1 MNDSRAEYGDIID
14 LPHHQSDKRAH
25 MSLHDRAAQFA
36 PFAALRGYD
45 DEITETARTTE
56 ARIELSAEKTE
67 ELNEKL
73 KLIAS
78 DINQTPEVSI
88 TYFKPDNKK
97 SGGAYITE
105 TGFVRR
111 IDEIEKIFIFTDDR
125 KININD
131 IYEIKIDKS

>member
-14 LPHHQSDKRAH
+14 MPHHQSDKRAH

-78 DINQTPEVSI
+78 DINQTPEVLI

-111 IDEIEKIFIFTDDR
+111 IDEIEKIIIFTDDR

-131 IYEIKIDKS
+131 IYEIKINKS

>member
-14 LPHHQSDKRAH
+14 MPHHQSDKRAH

-73 KLIAS
+73 KLIVS
-78 DINQTPEVSI
+78 DISQTPEVLI
-88 TYFKPDNKK
+88 TYFKPDDKK

-111 IDEIEKIFIFTDDR
+111 IDEIEKIIIFTDDR

-131 IYEIKIDKS
+131 IYEINKS